1 MQIGSRNDQYVI
13 EKKTIMQNIMQ
24 PAMQPAMQLGS
35 PNDQYVGCTQP
46 TDSDRARQITPSS
59 QFYQC
64 KLCRK
69 YKLE

>member
-13 EKKTIMQNIMQ
+13 KKAIMQNI
-24 PAMQPAMQLGS
+24 MQPAMQLGS

-69 YKLE
+69 YKLG